1 VKTLGRILVLAGSAV
16 VALTACEAVIGADF
30 DDIQTSECRHAAPP
44 KRSSV
49 VNAGGEEEVLVAIT
63 SIDLGDEELPDGR
76 RPYREIGFDLDG
88 VCSNLGERP
97 TCRTFA
103 WAKGDPTDGVD
114 GIDNGGGALMHA
126 ELEVFNIAPFTSKT
140 VTQGIRSG
148 TVAPVA
154 LLRVRNY
161 NLRVKDDSVT
171 LDWYLAE
178 AKGVTPETKPLLD
191 GSDAWPI
198 WDGTLEQG
206 TSFTPSGSLPNS
218 RFRDADAYVE
228 DYTLVARLP
237 PGTPLKLQN
246 VSFMT
251 EGLTISLK
259 LGYDPLRVSSGV
271 IGGMLSAKELFR
283 KMPEMTQAFK
293 IGSICREDPSYPT
306 VKAYFCRFIESRS
319 DARTA
324 PDESCD
330 AISLGMRFETTIV
343 KPGALSPE
351 PTFKGCS
358 PENDPSTDTCE
369 NPVVMQ

>member
-1 VKTLGRILVLAGSAV
+1 
-16 VALTACEAVIGADF
+16 
-30 DDIQTSECRHAAPP
+30 
-44 KRSSV
+44 
-49 VNAGGEEEVLVAIT
+49 VNAGGDEEVLVAIT

-76 RPYREIGFDLDG
+76 RAYREIGFDLDG
-88 VCSNLGERP
+88 VCANLGERP

-126 ELEVFNIAPFTSKT
+126 EVEVFNIAPFTSKT
-140 VTQGIRSG
+140 VSQGIRTG

-154 LLRVRNY
+154 LLRIRGY

-178 AKGVTPETKPLLD
+178 AKGTTPEAKPQLD

-206 TSFTPSGSLPNS
+206 TSFTPGGSLPPS

-237 PGTPLKLQN
+237 AGTPLKLQN
-246 VSFMT
+246 VSFTT
-251 EGLTISLK
+251 EGLTIALK

-271 IGGMLSAKELFR
+271 LGGMLSAKELFR

-306 VKAYFCRFIESRS
+306 VKAYFCRFIDSRS
-319 DARTA
+319 DGRSA
-324 PDESCD
+324 PDQPCD

-343 KPGALSPE
+343 KPGALTPE
-351 PTFKGCS
+351 PTFAGCT
-358 PENDPSTDTCE
+358 PENDPSADTCE